1 VSAHDE
7 SARARGDID
16 PRELAYDLV
25 ARARAAG
32 ARAADALAVESDGL
46 AVGVRLGEVEK
57 LARARQR
64 RAGLRVFVGNATAI
78 VSTAD
83 FTPEGLAALARDAVA
98 LARTTTPDPHAG
110 LPDPAELAGAQPDL
124 DLHDP
129 AIERLEPEQA
139 LAWARDA
146 EAAALAAAPEITNS
160 EGAEFGADAGLV
172 AYASSLGFA
181 GAYAGSSASLAV
193 VPVATRDGAMQRD
206 SWYTAHRKLA
216 ALEPP
221 AEVGREAARRAL
233 RRLGARRPSTCTCPV
248 VFDPETAASLLRHLA
263 GAIAGSALYRRMSF
277 LLDCLGEQVASDA
290 VTVVDDP
297 LRPAGPASR
306 PFDGEGVRQE
316 RRVVVERGVLRSYLL
331 DSYSARRL
339 GLRTTGHAARSVG
352 DAPGVAPTNFVLEP
366 GPHAPEAII
375 ASVRSGLYVTEL
387 IGFGVNPV
395 TGDYS
400 RGAVG
405 LWIEN
410 GELAHP
416 VEELTIAGNLRGMLR
431 DIEMVGSDL
440 RLRSAIAAPTL
451 KIARMTVAGA

>member
-1 VSAHDE
+1 GAHAHGAHRQRPARELRAPPHAAHDQHLHAGRRGRARGHHPLGRPRPLRGLLRGRAGGHHERQVRLLGERGVPDRGRQGDAAGARRDAHRQRARRAHAHHARGRGPAARRGHRHLRQGRAVGAGRGRPADGAHRRPHRGRHAAVSADDE

-16 PRELAYDLV
+16 PR
-25 ARARAAG
+25 
-32 ARAADALAVESDGL
+32 
-46 AVGVRLGEVEK
+46 
-57 LARARQR
+57 
-64 RAGLRVFVGNATAI
+64 
-78 VSTAD
+78 
-83 FTPEGLAALARDAVA
+83 GLAALARDAVA

-110 LPDPAELAGAQPDL
+110 LPDPAELAGTQPDL
-124 DLHDP
+124 DLLDP

-172 AYASSLGFA
+172 AYASSLGFV

-216 ALEPP
+216 GLEPP
-221 AEVGREAARRAL
+221 AEVGREAARRTL
-233 RRLGARRPSTCTCPV
+233 RRLGGRRPPTGECPV
-248 VFDPETAASLLRHLA
+248 VFDPETAASLPRHPT
-263 GAIAGSALYRRMSF
+263 GAIA
-277 LLDCLGEQVASDA
+277 
-290 VTVVDDP
+290 
-297 LRPAGPASR
+297 
-306 PFDGEGVRQE
+306 
-316 RRVVVERGVLRSYLL
+316 
-331 DSYSARRL
+331 
-339 GLRTTGHAARSVG
+339 G

-366 GPHAPEAII
+366 GSHRPEAII

-400 RGAVG
+400 RGAAG

-416 VEELTIAGNLRGMLR
+416 VEELTIAGNLRDMLR
-431 DIEMVGSDL
+431 AIEMVGSDL
-440 RLRSAIAAPTL
+440 RPRNAIAAPTL